1 MRVKLF
7 WVSNFTHCFF
17 LVLTCTQHSTVFFR
31 KVALLHITASGRY
44 CTHESHF
51 TLALFPWFTLNW
63 KTMEKKTFLS
73 PVQLQ
78 EQCLVHF
85 YGYVCGSQIFSKNIY
100 FYKHAIELKV
110 IFCTPENLLNQGFTL
125 TRCEIADKVHY
136 SWGFFQMKISKY
148 WGIFTDLAL

>member
-1 MRVKLF
+1 
-7 WVSNFTHCFF
+7 
-17 LVLTCTQHSTVFFR
+17 
-31 KVALLHITASGRY
+31 
-44 CTHESHF
+44 
-51 TLALFPWFTLNW
+51 
-63 KTMEKKTFLS
+63 MEKKTFLS

-136 SWGFFQMKISKY
+136 S
-148 WGIFTDLAL
+148 